1 VELWIPSR
9 GRLNKIGSLNHGPLA
24 KDLYSGISE
33 ASMTVVSSVRID
45 KAAGGIESCLM
56 GTNGPIVSKLLQAA
70 GSLTGQYRLAAS
82 VARAMPR

>member
-1 VELWIPSR
+1 
-9 GRLNKIGSLNHGPLA
+9 
-24 KDLYSGISE
+24 
-33 ASMTVVSSVRID
+33 MTGVSSVRND

-82 VARAMPR
+82 VARAMQR